1 MILDDKTNSGD
12 AQGLKHQKI
21 IRLFY
26 IAKKKESMNRKLVWN
41 YMYMNPKTGNS
52 DIELWET

>member
-26 IAKKKESMNRKLVWN
+26 IAKKKESMNRKLVL
-41 YMYMNPKTGNS
+41 
-52 DIELWET
+52 ELYVYES